1 MNIPVEG
8 QLFISVTI
16 DYSISYLSVDIFYL
30 LIIDLFILMLMF
42 MFIRELLNILERNE
56 FSSII

>member
-42 MFIRELLNILERNE
+42 IRELC
-56 FSSII
+56 